1 VTDAAMSLD
10 RKRVIEIGG
19 ASGMGLLAVL
29 SQELGE
35 GVIASSHAANVDAAV
50 ERPPG
55 ATGSTFNLRDETSVS
70 RFFENPGAFDHPAI
84 TAGDWGG
91 TMFAA
96 TRDLDLAAARDGCG
110 VRF

>member
-35 GVIASSHAANVDAAV
+35 GVIASSPV